1 MDKTQKTIMAG
12 VNLFTIALLVSAV
25 VFATGIFF
33 GNENNSLVEIT
44 EDQDILSY
52 DGKVLKG
59 SEVKDIIYKLYNEE
73 VIVIEIKND
82 LNSSN
87 YLEFGSIKGDSLEYN
102 YKKEDLES
110 VNDIYNSSSYVQ
122 ADENYICESIN
133 NEDNIIGIRFTK
145 IK

>member
-33 GNENNSLVEIT
+33 GNENNSLVETT

-73 VIVIEIKND
+73 GIVIEIKND

-102 YKKEDLES
+102 SKKEALES